1 MGGPRRRGP
10 FFAGAEIHRSVIWS
24 GKGTGGLDQFFNSWV
39 EFFPGRWG
47 VLVPA
52 MVGQALIFQLMGWDF
67 GTLISILRT
76 KRMERRYGRKL
87 DPHDTGIAR
96 TVVGR

>member
-1 MGGPRRRGP
+1 
-10 FFAGAEIHRSVIWS
+10 
-24 GKGTGGLDQFFNSWV
+24 
-39 EFFPGRWG
+39 
-47 VLVPA
+47 